1 MLRFELLDG
10 TQRYIPQDR
19 VMIIHPH
26 AEEGLVVRFRNP
38 KDEVQNLRFKR
49 FQIVKSAT
57 WYD

>member
-38 KDEVQNLRFKR
+38 KDEVQNMRCKR